1 MHSLLELRKLNRL
14 YYFQMDVLV
23 MCLVLGLYA
32 FLEPQWLRYGLVGV
46 GMGTYVIIRMLGIHS
61 GKKVREGGHKQEN
74 PYRGKRL
81 YDIPKAM
88 VSEEV
93 YLYASCEDNFPKG
106 ITLLKVIQIMI
117 LLCFVLMYYGDLN
130 RVIGW
135 KLSLL
140 HGCFFIGWSIWMA
153 IIHRKLEKQSSLFVD
168 RGIWFRGRLL
178 PYDQVK
184 RFQIIPM
191 KGGLRF
197 ELNTGS
203 YFAAFRIEKPQLKAL
218 MEIVD
223 HKLNTGEKS
232 GKIGA

>member
-1 MHSLLELRKLNRL
+1 M
-14 YYFQMDVLV
+14 F
-23 MCLVLGLYA
+23 
-32 FLEPQWLRYGLVGV
+32 
-46 GMGTYVIIRMLGIHS
+46 
-61 GKKVREGGHKQEN
+61 
-74 PYRGKRL
+74 
-81 YDIPKAM
+81 
-88 VSEEV
+88 
-93 YLYASCEDNFPKG
+93 
-106 ITLLKVIQIMI
+106 
-117 LLCFVLMYYGDLN
+117 
-130 RVIGW
+130 
-135 KLSLL
+135 
-140 HGCFFIGWSIWMA
+140 

-184 RFQIIPM
+184 RFQVIPM